1 MHVEEMTNRT
11 WYIRPDNL
19 ITDALP
25 ALPDEGLT
33 FTFDRERALSR
44 EHEAFLTWDH
54 PLVCG
59 ALDVLLGSHD
69 GNAGFA
75 FWKAS
80 GGEGLVLQT
89 SFIAEC
95 IAPPALHASRF
106 LPATPIRIAIDHQGR
121 DLTTDPAFTRAKLT
135 PGDPTRTVENET
147 VRHKLMPTML
157 GKAQQLAE
165 TQLKTLQQ
173 HALTT
178 MRKHLD
184 DEIIRLE
191 DLQSRNPHVRAE
203 EITALSDQRDAL
215 ASAIASTNL
224 RLDAVRLVLRL
235 K

>member
-1 MHVEEMTNRT
+1 M
-11 WYIRPDNL
+11 I
-19 ITDALP
+19 
-25 ALPDEGLT
+25 
-33 FTFDRERALSR
+33 
-44 EHEAFLTWDH
+44 
-54 PLVCG
+54 
-59 ALDVLLGSHD
+59 
-69 GNAGFA
+69 
-75 FWKAS
+75 
-80 GGEGLVLQT
+80 LQA

-121 DLTTDPAFTRAKLT
+121 DLTADPAFIRAKLT

-147 VRHKLMPTML
+147 VRHKLLPTML

-165 TQLKTLQQ
+165 VQLKTLQQ
-173 HALTT
+173 RALTT

-184 DEIIRLE
+184 EEIIRLE

-203 EITALSDQRDAL
+203 EISALSDQRDAL
-215 ASAIASTNL
+215 AAAIDSTTL